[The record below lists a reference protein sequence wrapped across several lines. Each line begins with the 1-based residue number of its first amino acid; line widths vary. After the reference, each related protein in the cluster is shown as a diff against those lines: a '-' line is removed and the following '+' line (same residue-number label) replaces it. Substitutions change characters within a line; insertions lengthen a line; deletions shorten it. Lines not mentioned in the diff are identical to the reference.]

1 MSAVEAETTSGQ
13 EHEDRTVTIVV
24 NTRPQPWPEK
34 TISYEEVVEL
44 AYPGQPVGDGEEMT
58 VRFTRGHDDKHE
70 GSLTPGRS
78 VKVKN
83 KMVFDV
89 YRTSRS

>member
-1 MSAVEAETTSGQ
+1 MTASEIGTTLGH
-13 EHEDRTVTIVV
+13 EHHDRAITIVV
-24 NTRPQPWPEK
+24 NTRPCEWTER

-44 AYPGQPVGDGEEMT
+44 AYPGQPIGEADEVT
-58 VRFTRGHDDKHE
+58 VRFTRGHAEKRE

-78 VKVKN
+78 VKVKD

>member
-1 MSAVEAETTSGQ
+1 MTAPEADKPGH
-13 EHEDRTVTIVV
+13 EHQDRTVKIIV
-24 NTRPQPWPEK
+24 NTRPHQWAEK
-34 TISYEEVVEL
+34 TISYDEVVNL
-44 AYPGQPVGDGEEMT
+44 AYPGQPVGEGEEVT
-58 VRFTRGHDDKHE
+58 VSYTRGHDDKHE
-70 GSLTPGRS
+70 GSLTPNHS

>member
-1 MSAVEAETTSGQ
+1 MTATTDEVTEGH
-13 EHEDRTVTIVV
+13 EHEDRTVQIVV
-24 NTRPQPWPEK
+24 NTRPHSWAEK

-44 AYPGQPVGDGEEMT
+44 AYPSQPIGDGEEVT
-58 VRFTRGHDDKHE
+58 VRFTRGHNDKPD
-70 GSLTPGRS
+70 GSLTPGHS

>member
-1 MSAVEAETTSGQ
+1 MTAPEIETTVGH
-13 EHEDRTVTIVV
+13 EHHDRTVTIVV
-24 NTRPQPWPEK
+24 NTRPHEWAER

-44 AYPGQPVGDGEEMT
+44 TYPGHPVGDGEEVT
-58 VRFTRGHDDKHE
+58 VRFTRGHQDKRE